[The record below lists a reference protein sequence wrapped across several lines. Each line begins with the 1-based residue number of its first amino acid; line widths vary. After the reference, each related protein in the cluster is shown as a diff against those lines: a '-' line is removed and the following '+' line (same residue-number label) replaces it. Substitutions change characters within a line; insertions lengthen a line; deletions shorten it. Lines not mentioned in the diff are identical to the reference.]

1 MVEAS
6 RGQTATTAVACVT
19 LVTIAAVSGFSSLVL
34 ISTLGLV
41 VVVSGLLLT
50 PRHTMVVATVAVAL
64 AVPLAVREGLDD
76 SPYRVIN
83 VVLGSALGLTI
94 SATRA
99 ASVARIE
106 RLRRQESALLAATPD
121 AVVMLGSDGRVLQ
134 ANDALRT
141 LVPDAHAE
149 VVLHEHLRH
158 VRADGTPCS
167 GGCPLAG
174 VLAQGSHVTVQGDR
188 VGPDGRPVDYV
199 AVRDDDEIVVS
210 LRDATERLLADRER
224 AVAMQTAV
232 EAREQSRV
240 LDELGTSLRPVV
252 PTVPGLDIDV
262 WSRSSDV
269 YSPAGGDLV
278 DVSVLPDGRVL
289 MIIVDALGHGV
300 SSARDAWKVL
310 YVSRSFLHV
319 GLPLGEVVE
328 RTATT
333 LASDAHPPHATLL
346 AATLDPRTG
355 VVSVA
360 GGGHPPPLVV
370 RASSGATEWI
380 DVPGRGVG
388 SPQPGSDSTMSTTLQ
403 SGDCLV
409 LYTDGLVEATRDVVA
424 GLLGMRASAVA
435 LRREPADGWAQ
446 RLVESVLPSQQVP
459 DDSIVLFTR
468 RHEPAT
474 A

>member
-1 MVEAS
+1 MEGS
-6 RGQTATTAVACVT
+6 RAQTATTAIACVL
-19 LVTIAAVSGFSSLVL
+19 LVAIATMSGFSTLVL
-34 ISTLGLV
+34 VSTLGLV
-41 VVVSGLLLT
+41 VVVSGLLLR
-50 PRHTMVVATVAVAL
+50 PRQTMVVAVVAVAL
-64 AVPLAVREGLDD
+64 AVPLAWQEGLGD
-76 SPYRVIN
+76 SPYRVAN
-83 VVLGSALGLTI
+83 VVLGCALGVTI

-99 ASVARIE
+99 ASVARID

-121 AVVMLGSDGRVLQ
+121 AVVMLDRDGKVVQ

-141 LVPDAHAE
+141 LVPAVATGVE
-149 VVLHEHLRH
+149 LHEHLHH
-158 VRADGTPCS
+158 VLADGTSCP
-167 GGCPLAG
+167 GGCPLTGLLEA
-174 VLAQGSHVTVQGDR
+174 VAPVSVQGDR
-188 VGPDGRPVDYV
+188 VGPQGRPVDYV
-199 AVRDDDEIVVS
+199 AVRDDGYVVVS

-224 AVAMQTAV
+224 AVAMQAAA

-240 LDELGTSLRPVV
+240 LDELGASLRPVV
-252 PTVPGLDIDV
+252 PDVPGLEIDV

-300 SSARDAWKVL
+300 SSVRDAWKVL

-319 GLPLGEVVE
+319 GLPLSEVVE
-328 RTATT
+328 RTAMTF
-333 LASDAHPPHATLL
+333 ASDAQPPHATLL
-346 AATLDPRTG
+346 AATLDPGTG
-355 VVSVA
+355 AVSVA
-360 GGGHPPPLVV
+360 GGGHPPPLVL

-388 SPQPGSDSTMSTTLQ
+388 SPRPGSDATVSTMLGN
-403 SGDCLV
+403 GDCLV

-424 GLLGMRASAVA
+424 GLLGMRAAAVA

-468 RHEPAT
+468 RREPA
-474 A
+474 AA